1 MFLLNSRL
9 GLFTAAIFRWHP
21 FSRSYGVILPSSL
34 TIVLSLALGFSPH
47 LPVSVCGTGTY
58 SLISGFSWQCEIDS
72 FGTIF
77 PPRHTSCFSPG
88 GFATRYTP
96 CLDTLYQRRALSILL
111 RPHFIQTTFGGT
123 GISTCCPSPTAFA
136 LGLGPDLP

>member
-1 MFLLNSRL
+1 MFLINSRL
-9 GLFTAAIFRWHP
+9 GLFTATYLRRHP

-34 TIVLSLALGFSPH
+34 TIVLSLTLGFSPH

-58 SLISGFSWQCEIDS
+58 SLTSGFSWQCEISS
-72 FGTIF
+72 FGTQF
-77 PPRHTSCFSPG
+77 PPRHTSCLCTPDLPDVH
-88 GFATRYTP
+88 TP
-96 CLDTLYQRRALSILL
+96 CLDTLYQRRALLILL
-111 RPHFIQTTFGGT
+111 CPHIVQTTFGGT

>member
-9 GLFTAAIFRWHP
+9 GLFTAACSRRHP

-34 TIVLSLALGFSPH
+34 TIVRSLALGFSPH
-47 LPVSVCGTGTY
+47 LPVSVCGTGT
-58 SLISGFSWQCEIDS
+58 SVLLSGFSWQCEIRS
-72 FGTIF
+72 FGTKF
-77 PPRHTSCFSPG
+77 PPHHSSTLYIADLP
-88 GFATRYTP
+88 TMKPY
-96 CLDTLYQRRALSILL
+96 CLDTLNQRRALLILL
-111 RPHFIQTTFGGT
+111 RPHISQTNFGGT

>member
-34 TIVLSLALGFSPH
+34 TMLLPSALGFSPH
-47 LPVSVCGTGTY
+47 PPVSVYGTGAIQTIAAFLD
-58 SLISGFSWQCEIDS
+58 SVKSTASGTF
-72 FGTIF
+72 F
-77 PPRHTSCFSPG
+77 PPHHSLALKCADLPTHKPH
-88 GFATRYTP
+88 

-111 RPHFIQTTFGGT
+111 CPHFTQTTFGGT
-123 GISTCCPSPTAFA
+123 GISTSCPSPTTLV
-136 LGLGPDLP
+136 LGLGPD